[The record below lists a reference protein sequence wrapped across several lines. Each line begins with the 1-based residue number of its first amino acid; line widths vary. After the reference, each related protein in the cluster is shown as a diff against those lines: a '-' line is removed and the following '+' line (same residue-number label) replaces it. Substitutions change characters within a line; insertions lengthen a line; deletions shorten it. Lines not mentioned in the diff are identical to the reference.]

1 LDRKATIVLLNGA
14 GSAGKSSLARALQA
28 LLPRPFLH
36 VAMDAFLEMMPAKT
50 LGTPDGLTFETALE
64 DGKPAVIVRTG
75 PALAR
80 ALRGMRHAVAAMAD
94 QGCDMIVDEV
104 LLDGELEAYRA
115 LLAAH
120 RLCVVGVHAPLDV
133 LEARETARGDRDIG
147 LARWQFPRVHLGVAY
162 DFEIDTS
169 AATPEACARAVA
181 ERFGL

>member
-1 LDRKATIVLLNGA
+1 LERKATIVLLNGA

-28 LLPRPFLH
+28 LLPGAFLH
-36 VAMDAFLEMMPAKT
+36 VAMDAFLDMMPAKT
-50 LGTPDGLTFETALE
+50 LGTPDGLTFETVLE
-64 DGKPAVIVRTG
+64 DGKPAVVVTTG

-104 LLDGELEAYRA
+104 MLGDELEEYRA
-115 LLAAH
+115 LLTAH

-147 LARWQFPRVHLGVAY
+147 LARWQFPRVHLGADY

-169 AATPEACARAVA
+169 AASPEECARAIA
-181 ERFGL
+181 EWFGL